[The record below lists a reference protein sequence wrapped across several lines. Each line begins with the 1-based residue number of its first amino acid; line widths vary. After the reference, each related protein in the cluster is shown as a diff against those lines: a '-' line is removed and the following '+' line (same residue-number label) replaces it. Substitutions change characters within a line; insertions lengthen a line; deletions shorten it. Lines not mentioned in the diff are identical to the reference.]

1 MTTSKVLFLAH
12 PSTRDPWYPDFVSQ
26 LGPGNDVALYDPA
39 MPFGPQVAGV
49 LVVVEVGGAI
59 ATAEMIHLASEAGV
73 QLWQIM
79 GTGLDHVDIAAFRKE
94 GLALANT
101 PGQASAAALAEHALL
116 LMLSLFKQI
125 RICADHVARGE
136 FFVPINRELVGAT
149 LLIIGL
155 GASGLALARRAADL
169 GMEVLGVEAR
179 ALAAGEA
186 EAAGISR
193 VVPPDRIADLAP
205 LADVVSLHAPLTD
218 TTRHLIDAD
227 FIGMMRPTTILV
239 NVARGELVD
248 EAALVAALAD
258 GRLGGA
264 GLDVFAEEP
273 LPARHPLLGLPN
285 VILTPHV
292 AGATDGTSRRRA
304 QMAARNVQRVRCG
317 EMPDYLV

>member
-12 PSTRDPWYPDFVSQ
+12 PSTRDPWYSDFAAQ
-26 LGPGNDVALYDPA
+26 LGPGHDLALYDPA
-39 MPFGPQVAGV
+39 MPFGPQVAGAQ
-49 LVVVEVGGAI
+49 VVVEVGGAI
-59 ATAEMIHLASEAGV
+59 STPEMIHLASAAGV

-79 GTGLDHVDIAAFRKE
+79 GTGLDHVDIAAFRRE
-94 GLALANT
+94 RLALANT
-101 PGQASAAALAEHALL
+101 PGQASAAALAEHALM
-116 LMLSLFKQI
+116 LMLCLFKQI
-125 RICADHVARGE
+125 RTCADHVARGQ
-136 FFVPINRELVGAT
+136 FFVPINRELAGAT
-149 LLIIGL
+149 LLIVGL

-169 GMEVLGVEAR
+169 GMEVLGIDSR

-193 VVPPDRIADLAP
+193 IVPPERIADLAP

-218 TTRHLIDAD
+218 TTRHLIDTD
-227 FIGMMRPTTILV
+227 FIGLMRPTAILV

-258 GRLGGA
+258 SRLAGA
-264 GLDVFAEEP
+264 GLDVFTEEP
-273 LPARHPLLGLPN
+273 LPAGHPLLGLPN

-304 QMAARNVQRVRCG
+304 QMAASNVERVRRG
-317 EMPDYLV
+317 ERPDYLV